1 MLKLY
6 YGDAVKPAPSH
17 SVRLEGKV
25 YMSTVN
31 GQLRYVLY
39 APTDTILYDI
49 RDTFRELWEG
59 PDCNTLFNRLD
70 LCIRART
77 IKRPELKHIYLYG
90 DMLVL
95 RADFGRFENKDVV
108 QVDVFDKIAEA
119 EANGC
124 IYLLSEEAAL
134 KVLRWAKELAAVEP
148 IDLIALLGNGVYSE
162 KYLETCYGE
171 GAFLATRSCPHCGS
185 SVFFREED
193 DEELVTC
200 CECGKRITDEPDG

>member
-31 GQLRYVLY
+31 GQLCYVLY

-95 RADFGRFENKDVV
+95 RADFGRF
-108 QVDVFDKIAEA
+108 VDVFDTLK
-119 EANGC
+119 
-124 IYLLSEEAAL
+124 AL
-134 KVLRWAKELAAVEP
+134 GQHL
-148 IDLIALLGNGVYSE
+148 
-162 KYLETCYGE
+162 
-171 GAFLATRSCPHCGS
+171 GAFTNLEKPGVRVVPVTVPVPALELQTLL
-185 SVFFREED
+185 
-193 DEELVTC
+193 DEELDRWDT
-200 CECGKRITDEPDG
+200 ESILTTDEEDIELHRLFLEALDKLTHIVAVREEKAQEEANKVFKSWKGEK

>member
-31 GQLRYVLY
+31 GQLCYVLY
-39 APTDTILYDI
+39 APTDTIRYDI
-49 RDTFRELWEG
+49 RDTFREFWEG

-108 QVDVFDKIAEA
+108 QVDVFDTLK
-119 EANGC
+119 
-124 IYLLSEEAAL
+124 AL
-134 KVLRWAKELAAVEP
+134 GQHL
-148 IDLIALLGNGVYSE
+148 
-162 KYLETCYGE
+162 
-171 GAFLATRSCPHCGS
+171 GAFTNLEKPGVRVVPVTVPVPALELQTLL
-185 SVFFREED
+185 
-193 DEELVTC
+193 DEELDRWDT
-200 CECGKRITDEPDG
+200 ESILTTDEEDIELHRLFLEALDKLTHIVAVREEKAQEEANKVFKSWKGEK

>member
-25 YMSTVN
+25 YVSTVN

-108 QVDVFDKIAEA
+108 QVDVFDTLKALGQHLGAFTGLEKPGVRVVPVTVPVPA
-119 EANGC
+119 LELQT
-124 IYLLSEEAAL
+124 LLD
-134 KVLRWAKELAAVEP
+134 KEL
-148 IDLIALLGNGVYSE
+148 DRWDT
-162 KYLETCYGE
+162 ETI
-171 GAFLATRSCPHCGS
+171 LTMD
-185 SVFFREED
+185 EED
-193 DEELVTC
+193 IELHRLFLEALNKLAQIVAAREKKAQEKASEVLKC
-200 CECGKRITDEPDG
+200 WKGEK

>member
-31 GQLRYVLY
+31 GQLCYVLY

-77 IKRPELKHIYLYG
+77 IKRPELKHIYL

-108 QVDVFDKIAEA
+108 QVDVFDTLK
-119 EANGC
+119 
-124 IYLLSEEAAL
+124 AL
-134 KVLRWAKELAAVEP
+134 GQHL
-148 IDLIALLGNGVYSE
+148 
-162 KYLETCYGE
+162 
-171 GAFLATRSCPHCGS
+171 GAFTNLEKPGVRVVPVTVPVPALELQTLL
-185 SVFFREED
+185 
-193 DEELVTC
+193 DEELDRWDT
-200 CECGKRITDEPDG
+200 ESILTTDEEDIELHRLFLEALDKLTHIVAVREEKAQEEANKVFKSWKGEK